1 MENITPDPQR
11 QEKARQY
18 ARISRRLMLV
28 NLFISAFYALLW
40 LVCGWSKSLTI
51 SIQTI
56 TANAW
61 LQIAL
66 YLLIFS
72 GILYFIDLPLSYYE
86 SFHLPHRFEI
96 STQTLHGWIS
106 DQAKG
111 ILLGSVIGLSIIEII
126 YLIMRHYPQTW
137 WIWVSGFLLV
147 FNVLLAYLAPVLLFP
162 IFNKFTPLGKEHQE
176 LIERLKNLANKAGT
190 HVEGV
195 YLMDMSRRTKAA
207 NAALT
212 GMGKTR
218 RIILGDTLINS
229 FTPDEIETVLAHE
242 LGHHVHK
249 DLFYLTLVS
258 AISTVLGM
266 YLVSLGLNWS
276 VHQFDLGNI
285 SNIAAF
291 PLVLIL
297 LGAYQFITMPIV
309 NAFSRWRE
317 SLADEYALQITGKGA
332 AYATALVRLADQNL
346 AEAEPEAW
354 VEWLLYSHPALGKRI
369 AKARQ
374 YDQQTQHN
382 PSSNQT

>member
-1 MENITPDPQR
+1 MNNLSPDPQR

-18 ARISRRLMLV
+18 ARISRRLMLF
-28 NLFISAFYALLW
+28 NLFVSAFYAILW
-40 LVCGWSKSLTI
+40 IICGWSKLLTI
-51 SIQTI
+51 QIQHI
-56 TANAW
+56 TSNIW

-72 GILYFIDLPLSYYE
+72 GILYLIDLPLSFYE
-86 SFHLPHRFEI
+86 SYYLPHRFEI

-106 DQAKG
+106 DQIKG
-111 ILLGSVIGLSIIEII
+111 ILLGSFIGLILIEII
-126 YLIMRHYPQTW
+126 YLILRHFPQTW

-162 IFNKFTPLGKEHQE
+162 IFNKFTPLGEDHQE
-176 LIERLKNLANKAGT
+176 LILRLKNLANKAGT
-190 HVEGV
+190 QVEGV
-195 YLMDMSRRTKAA
+195 YWMDMSRRTKAA

-218 RIILGDTLINS
+218 RIILGDTLLNS

-249 DLFYLTLVS
+249 DIFYLTLVS
-258 AISTVLGM
+258 TISTVLGM
-266 YLVSLGLNWS
+266 YLVSIGLIWG
-276 VHQFDLGNI
+276 VHQFNYGSI

-291 PLVLIL
+291 PLVLIF
-297 LGAYQFITMPIV
+297 LGAYQLITMPIV

-317 SLADEYALQITGKGA
+317 NLADEYALQITGKGE
-332 AYATALVRLADQNL
+332 AYASALVRLADQNL

-374 YDQQTQHN
+374 YEQQMQN
-382 PSSNQT
+382 SL